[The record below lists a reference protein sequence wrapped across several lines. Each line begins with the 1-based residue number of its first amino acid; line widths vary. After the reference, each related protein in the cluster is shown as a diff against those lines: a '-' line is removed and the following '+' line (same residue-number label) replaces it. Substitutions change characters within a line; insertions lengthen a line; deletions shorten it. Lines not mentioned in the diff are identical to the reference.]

1 MGAHDDAEWFE
12 PATLA
17 DWSDWLARHH
27 AESTGVWLVRAKK
40 ATGRQAFDYESA
52 VVEALRYGWI
62 DAVQRVI
69 DDERSRLWFAPRRR
83 RSGWAASNKQRI
95 ARLEA
100 EGRLEPAGRA
110 AVEAAKADGTWSL
123 LEELER
129 LDVPDDLAV
138 ALDRAPG
145 RPRPVGRVPG
155 LGTPRHPGVDPDG
168 QAPRDPGAPGRRDRR
183 EGRPRRAREHVDA
196 ARAAVSG

>member
-1 MGAHDDAEWFE
+1 MGAHDDAEWLE

-27 AESTGVWLVRAKK
+27 ARSTGVWLVRAKK

-62 DAVQRVI
+62 DAVQRVV

-123 LEELER
+123 LEDLER

-138 ALDRAPG
+138 ALDRHPG
-145 RPRPVGRVPG
+145 ARARWDAFPASARRGILGWIRLAKRPETRERRVAETAEKAARG
-155 LGTPRHPGVDPDG
+155 ERANMWTPR
-168 QAPRDPGAPGRRDRR
+168 
-183 EGRPRRAREHVDA
+183 EH
-196 ARAAVSG
+196 R